1 MKADFSRSQQAMSK
15 ARQKGVARFL
25 PNPGALPPAGRL
37 RGVGRGGGG
46 GRGEYLVCLG
56 CPPVHAVTISATA
69 RVK

>member
-37 RGVGRGGGG
+37 RGVGWGGGG
-46 GRGEYLVCLG
+46 GGGSPLYVLG
-56 CPPVHAVTISATA
+56 ALLCM
-69 RVK
+69 R